1 MLVRVVLRM
10 PASVVLWAVL
20 RAVLLTLAWEV
31 PRTPAW
37 EVSPAS
43 QATSEVV
50 PTRVQ
55 ADLLVLQV
63 AQDFPTSVPPL
74 EVQLKATLMRLPKP
88 RLLLRPLV
96 Q

>member
-1 MLVRVVLRM
+1 MLVR
-10 PASVVLWAVL
+10 AVL
-20 RAVLLTLAWEV
+20 RAVLLTPAWVV
-31 PRTPAW
+31 PRMQAW
-37 EVSPAS
+37 AVSPAS

-63 AQDFPTSVPPL
+63 AQDFLTSVLLP